1 MATAS
6 IEMAPKVFPLLNVAG
21 AFAPNDVVKLQGSKG
36 DLRGVVQS
44 ASNVRIAGQPAPLLG
59 VKISINRGDVSEF
72 RHGGFAGYTVT
83 SANGAT
89 GTVLEPPLLTYA
101 GSLLKAT
108 EMQKMLTAAES
119 LIRKAATHKSDGNA
133 RKWFGT
139 KATTRDALATIH
151 RRCGDLHR
159 GVAGLANVIFQ
170 CTNGETMGGIST
182 TDPLRGGPTCRIQ
195 LGRGV
200 TYDRY
205 SWGERVC
212 TIVHE
217 MTHWFLNTEDAVSF
231 LGKDAYGYECIKMAD
246 SDTECAKVLNNADN
260 WAFYICEYRTDEEA
274 GDWRNFSEAEL
285 RNRPAFVPG
294 GYNVDQSLIAR
305 YN

>member
-6 IEMAPKVFPLLNVAG
+6 VEMAPKVFPLLNVAG
-21 AFAPNDVVKLQGSKG
+21 SFIANDVVKLRGSKG
-36 DLRGVVQS
+36 DLRGVVRS
-44 ASNVRIAGQPAPLLG
+44 AKNVKIAGQQNPLLG
-59 VKISINRGDVSEF
+59 VAISVDRGDVSEF
-72 RHGGFAGYTVT
+72 SNGGFAGYSVT
-83 SANGAT
+83 STRGAS
-89 GTVLEPPLLTYA
+89 GTILEPPLLTYA
-101 GSLLKAT
+101 GRLLKTT
-108 EMQKMLTAAES
+108 EMQKMLIAAES
-119 LIRKAATHKSDGNA
+119 LIQKAATYKSDGNA

-139 KATTRDALATIH
+139 KATNRDALATIH
-151 RRCGDLHR
+151 RRCGELHQ

-217 MTHWFLNTEDAVSF
+217 MTHWFLDTEDAVTQ

-246 SDTECAKVLNNADN
+246 SDIECGKVLNNADN
-260 WAFYICEYRTDEEA
+260 WAFYICEYRSTAEA
-274 GDWRNFSEAEL
+274 GDWRNFSETEL